1 MNIVCFVLFA
11 GFVFG
16 KCEKRR
22 DWNSLSHSEKIRFTD
37 RIIELKKSGQYDQ
50 FTKLHLAHQ
59 DKTHGKV
66 LFCNCSIYFSFG
78 IVLF

>member
-50 FTKLHLAHQ
+50 FTNMHLKYQSYTHQ
-59 DKTHGKV
+59 TV
-66 LFCNCSIYFSFG
+66 I
-78 IVLF
+78 